1 MRLLIF
7 LNRQQRRS
15 HNLLILPLINTYTYY
30 IIEKRKADSK
40 KVGELDFLRYNK

>member
-7 LNRQQRRS
+7 FEQAAAEIARS
-15 HNLLILPLINTYTYY
+15 PHPAFNAYTYY

>member
-7 LNRQQRRS
+7 LNRQDEEIARS
-15 HNLLILPLINTYTYY
+15 PHPAFNAYTYY